1 MSPAFNSLPDHTGA
15 FVDEGYL
22 QLVELLG
29 SGGYV
34 KVYKALDTTSS
45 FDDSMSYAVKCLL
58 NGAPGSRDVSILQN
72 EFRMHRDVSAS
83 SCSITSSP
91 AAATARDMLH
101 SVVKRHLYVDRPAL
115 ITEAF
120 MEVLD
125 AVEQTSS
132 ATPWRPG
139 IRLADFGTAKREDES
154 QIFKCGTLAFMSPEC
169 ADSTPLNR
177 VFYSPRESD
186 LWALAVILFTPLPWG
201 VADLS
206 DPNPPRRGG
215 PAHAQPLGALLLEL
229 VHSRAPQ
236 WPPCALCRVS
246 SAGLGTPSLFIGS
259 APSSTAIGDLLDA
272 ANVGL
277 AMLLPPFV
285 PTKLHT
291 HSFSS
296 TSSSIV
302 LLLPPPV
309 EMAPEY
315 RFLGHKK
322 RNIAT
327 RQRFA
332 DKLCRVY

>member
-29 SGGYV
+29 SGGYA
-34 KVYKALDTTSS
+34 KRRLDSPER
-45 FDDSMSYAVKCLL
+45 VPH
-58 NGAPGSRDVSILQN
+58 APGRLGVVLFHHVFTGGDDG
-72 EFRMHRDVSAS
+72 EFVFMVLDL
-83 SCSITSSP
+83 
-91 AAATARDMLH
+91 AAGDMLH
-101 SVVKRHLYVDRPAL
+101 SIVKRHLYVDRPAL
-115 ITEAF
+115 VTEAF

-125 AVEQTSS
+125 AVEQCHENGVFQRDLKPQNFLCDAVETRD
-132 ATPWRPG
+132 PPR
-139 IRLADFGTAKREDES
+139 RFGMVKREDES
-154 QIFKCGTLAFMSPEC
+154 QIFKCGTLAFRSPEC
-169 ADSTPLNR
+169 ADSTPPNR

-186 LWALAVILFTPLPWG
+186 LWALAVVLFTPLPWS
-201 VADLS
+201 VANLS
-206 DPNPPRRGG
+206 DPKYAAFRADEERF
-215 PAHAQPLGALLLEL
+215 PLGALLLEL

-236 WPPCALCRVS
+236 WPPCALCRAS
-246 SAGLGTPSLFIGS
+246 SAGLSTPSLFIGS
-259 APSSTAIGDLLDA
+259 APPSTAIGDLLDA

-291 HSFSS
+291 HSSS
-296 TSSSIV
+296 SNSSSIV

-309 EMAPEY
+309 DMAPEY